1 MASRCHR
8 RLASPRQRLLDCCR
22 RSHLDNRIPL
32 FQRHFYPICPTPA
45 ESGGP
50 ADCAPRRAESRGTA
64 DYLCDAVDLLWNRR
78 TRHDASADG
87 GLSRTVLVCAT
98 GPLEYWVFSETH
110 SAQALE
116 RRLADELGD
125 TASLFD
131 QSHAR
136 FVVRISGD
144 DATRLLAKGTPL
156 DLEAGALPA
165 HGASHSMIEHIPALV
180 ARCAIPVYYE
190 LSVPRSYAGSYV
202 AWLAE
207 AALEYG
213 YVVDAPKR

>member
-1 MASRCHR
+1 MARPQNALDHLLKPGEYRRAGGGASGLVIQERPNVTQLQVIARKDRGASLAR
-8 RLASPRQRLLDCCR
+8 RLSALLGAR
-22 RSHLDNRIPL
+22 KALAPL
-32 FQRHFYPICPTPA
+32 EGA
-45 ESGGP
+45 
-50 ADCAPRRAESRGTA
+50 A
-64 DYLCDAVDLLWNRR
+64 
-78 TRHDASADG
+78 ADG
-87 GLSRTVLVCAT
+87 VRGYAT

-110 SAQALE
+110 GAQALE

-144 DATRLLAKGTPL
+144 GATGLLAKGTAL
-156 DLEAGALPA
+156 DLDGGAFPA
-165 HGASHSMIEHIPALV
+165 EGASHTMIEHIPALV
-180 ARCAIPVYYE
+180 VRRAVPACYD

-207 AALEYG
+207 AALEFG
-213 YVVDAPKR
+213 YSVETPER

>member
-1 MASRCHR
+1 MGRGCV
-8 RLASPRQRLLDCCR
+8 PDT
-22 RSHLDNRIPL
+22 N
-32 FQRHFYPICPTPA
+32 
-45 ESGGP
+45 
-50 ADCAPRRAESRGTA
+50 APHSALE
-64 DYLCDAVDLLWNRR
+64 DLLKPGRYPRAGGGTFNLVIQERPNVTQLQVISRKDQSASLARR
-78 TRHDASADG
+78 FSSLLGTGKALAPLEGAEADG
-87 GLSRTVLVCAT
+87 VHVYAT

-190 LSVPRSYAGSYV
+190 LSVPRSYAESYV
-202 AWLAE
+202 AWLTE

-213 YVVDAPKR
+213 YAVDAPER